1 MPFWSVNCNIYIP
14 ADSLPSHGSAKNL
27 HNSSVFW
34 LNMVSWKMLRFA
46 WGCNPCSV
54 SVLETS
60 RIDSA
65 SFSFV
70 SIHSFARTWPVFTS
84 KDSEPSSQGHRCWLR
99 MLSNPTPPHPHVDT
113 KQVSGVASQWRS
125 KCNVRYYPTPPHPH
139 VVTKQVSGVA
149 SQWRSKCN
157 VRYYP
162 TPPHPMPTPNH
173 GPANSPLAY
182 TSRRKR
188 YRVKRYRRAKMIK
201 NTTSSQRGASFCIQN
216 LSKKSSVYF
225 GSDKPSITSASKRA
239 TATFSHI
246 EDHRA

>member
-1 MPFWSVNCNIYIP
+1 MPFWSVNSNIYIP
-14 ADSLPSHGSAKNL
+14 ADSLPSHDSAKNL

-34 LNMVSWKMLRFA
+34 LKMVSWKMLRFA
-46 WGCNPCSV
+46 SGCNPCSV

-70 SIHSFARTWPVFTS
+70 SIHSFARAWPVFTS
-84 KDSEPSSQGHRCWLR
+84 KDSKPSSQGHCWLR
-99 MLSNPTPPHPHVDT
+99 MLSNPTPLHPHVDT

-125 KCNVRYYPTPPHPH
+125 KCNVRYYPTPPHPP

-162 TPPHPMPTPNH
+162 NPPHPHVVTKQVS
-173 GPANSPLAY
+173 GVASQCRAGAAAFLALKY
-182 TSRRKR
+182 WAGTLTR
-188 YRVKRYRRAKMIK
+188 
-201 NTTSSQRGASFCIQN
+201 SSG
-216 LSKKSSVYF
+216 
-225 GSDKPSITSASKRA
+225 
-239 TATFSHI
+239 
-246 EDHRA
+246 

>member
-14 ADSLPSHGSAKNL
+14 ADSSPSHGSAKNL

-84 KDSEPSSQGHRCWLR
+84 KDSEPSSQGHCCWLR

-162 TPPHPMPTPNH
+162 TPPHAHP
-173 GPANSPLAY
+173 
-182 TSRRKR
+182 
-188 YRVKRYRRAKMIK
+188 
-201 NTTSSQRGASFCIQN
+201 
-216 LSKKSSVYF
+216 KSWS
-225 GSDKPSITSASKRA
+225 GKQSASIYIPAEALPREALPACENDQKYYVL
-239 TATFSHI
+239 TARSQFLHSKPIKKKFRLLWEWQTFHHFSLKKGNRNFFSHW
-246 EDHRA
+246 RS